1 MTANAVMAGLVLWG
15 ETLLGAGLVEDVSA
29 ALRDIAVAVA
39 GDDYAGNVCLRVR
52 NAARHS
58 TVTAVTLP
66 ASSTVATD
74 SSLLS

>member
-1 MTANAVMAGLVLWG
+1 MGRKRCWGLSLPICDVARAG
-15 ETLLGAGLVEDVSA
+15 
-29 ALRDIAVAVA
+29 AVAVA